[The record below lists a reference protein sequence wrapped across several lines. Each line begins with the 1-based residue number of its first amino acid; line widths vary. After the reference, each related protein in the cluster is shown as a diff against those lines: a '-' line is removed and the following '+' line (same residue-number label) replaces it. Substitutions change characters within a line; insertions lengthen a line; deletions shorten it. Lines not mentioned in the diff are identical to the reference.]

1 VRRSADTRPEVGVK
15 PAVDMFDVVSGGT
28 AIA

>member
-1 VRRSADTRPEVGVK
+1 VRRSLLISAVVGVK

-28 AIA
+28 VIA